1 MSKIIVPFD
10 DNLIVEIV
18 EVEAKIGTFI
28 IPDSAMEES
37 TLARVIHPNP
47 RSYNRDGSL
56 RGQRSY
62 FKEGDLVRIP
72 KGKIGTGVPEAPDG
86 KKWLAVPEDCIY
98 YSIKEVDDE
107 G

>member
-18 EVEAKIGTFI
+18 EAEAKIGAFI

-37 TLARVIHPNP
+37 TLARVIHPNH
-47 RSYNRDGSL
+47 RSYGRDG
-56 RGQRSY
+56 RQRERT

-86 KKWLAVPEDCIY
+86 KKWLAIPEDCIY
-98 YSIKEVDDE
+98 YSIKETDDE
-107 G
+107 GRG